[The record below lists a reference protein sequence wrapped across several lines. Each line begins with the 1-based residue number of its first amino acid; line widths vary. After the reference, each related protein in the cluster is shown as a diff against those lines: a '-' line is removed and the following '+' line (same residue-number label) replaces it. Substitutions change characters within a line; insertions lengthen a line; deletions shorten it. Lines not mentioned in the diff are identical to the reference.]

1 MSSCSWKFVC
11 LGCLTLLFTGCAGVK
26 VIHPNQQNKNAG
38 TMALDKDGRLVAT
51 YTCNIVASNGRRVS
65 AIGRSESEA
74 RQEALAKC
82 RDQTLISSCAPR
94 NVKCVRN

>member
-1 MSSCSWKFVC
+1 MAYDFLKFAC
-11 LGCLTLLFTGCAGVK
+11 IGCLTLLLTSCAGVK

-38 TMALDKDGRLVAT
+38 TMALDKDGRSVGT

-65 AIGRSESEA
+65 VIGGSEAEA

-82 RDQTLISSCAPR
+82 QDKTLISFCASK
-94 NVKCVRN
+94 NVP